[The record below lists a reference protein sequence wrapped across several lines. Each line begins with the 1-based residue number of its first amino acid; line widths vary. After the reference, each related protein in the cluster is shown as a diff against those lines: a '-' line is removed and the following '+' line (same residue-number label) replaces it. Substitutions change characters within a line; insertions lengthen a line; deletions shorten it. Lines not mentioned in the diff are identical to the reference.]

1 MDIISGLPRD
11 AEGRTGVL
19 VFVDRFSKMA
29 RLAPVA
35 AEVTADESAELVFD
49 LVFRHQGLPESIILD
64 RDPRFTSAI
73 WTRLFALLGTRLFM
87 STAVHPETDGQTKRV
102 NRVLEDVLRSYA
114 TYFTSWSSFLP
125 MAEFALSNSTHAST
139 GLTPFFLNN
148 HGICAFPLCW
158 PSDDSSEPLLSQS
171 TKSSSRDATV
181 KGHALHGVAY
191 EEFFAV
197 DVASPSTPAVA
208 NFSPAATP
216 TPIDSAAVSTAK
228 PSRGLCVTR
237 SKLL

>member
-1 MDIISGLPRD
+1 MDFIAGLPRD
-11 AEGRTGVL
+11 AEGHTGVV

-35 AEVTADESAELVFD
+35 AEVTADESAKLFFD
-49 LVFRHQGLPESIILD
+49 LVFRHHGLPESIVLD

-114 TYFTSWSSFLP
+114 TYFVSCSSFLP

-148 HGICAFPLCW
+148 RGICAFRLCW
-158 PSDDSSEPLLSQS
+158 PSDVRMQQRSPLL
-171 TKSSSRDATV
+171 V
-181 KGHALHGVAY
+181 V
-191 EEFFAV
+191 EE
-197 DVASPSTPAVA
+197 
-208 NFSPAATP
+208 
-216 TPIDSAAVSTAK
+216 
-228 PSRGLCVTR
+228 
-237 SKLL
+237 